1 MFIKLEAEIK
11 AKSMILLQKTEPNY
25 CQLLC
30 HQDGMNSKEI
40 GEEFLYDYEEVLF
53 LPLQK
58 ILSLYLFYI

>member
-1 MFIKLEAEIK
+1 
-11 AKSMILLQKTEPNY
+11 MILLQKTEPNY